1 MAECCAWPG
10 CTEEGTFPAPKSP
23 RDIGGRQYFCAKHI
37 KEFNKH
43 WNGLDGFS
51 VDEIFDMQNGG
62 ATWNR
67 PTRPMGVNS
76 QSFSAANATFNSA
89 EDLYKFF
96 KQRQVNGG
104 AAEDAQAPEALP
116 ADVQEACAIFALKEP
131 IAGKKLKT
139 KYLELV
145 KKNHPDVAP
154 DASPDVIKRINVAY
168 KILEEYAG

>member
-1 MAECCAWPG
+1 MTNCCAWPD
-10 CTEEGTFPAPKSP
+10 CKEEGTFPAPRSP
-23 RDIGGRQYFCAKHI
+23 RDIDGRQYFCQPHI
-37 KEFNKH
+37 KEFNKR

-51 VDEIFDMQNGG
+51 MDEIFDMQHGG

-67 PTRPMGVNS
+67 PTAPMGINS
-76 QSFSAANATFNSA
+76 TSYNAATSTFNSA

-96 KQRQVNGG
+96 KQRQVNG
-104 AAEDAQAPEALP
+104 ADVSEKPEALP
-116 ADVQEACAIFALKEP
+116 EDVQEACAIFALKAP
-131 IAGKKLKT
+131 TGAKNLKT

-168 KILEEYAG
+168 KILQEYAA